1 MGVCTSQNKNDNE
14 TILSNNLSQNKNIK
28 IKNKR
33 ESLTGTYQQSI
44 KESFVSKDKKRKI
57 SNSIEPNFQKINNNS
72 LLSINIIDN
81 TNNKN
86 SKEYKVDFPASI
98 GEYESPIFVN
108 ENEKIEITIK
118 TKENMIWSFLNDE
131 NTDYKGYN
139 YIKHNKLNLGC
150 LLCRFSESKEIFEIN
165 SNKIIIE
172 NHSKGI
178 LILFCNLDL
187 NDVSNYRFKGYITLK
202 IKGGK
207 KLDYNKLY
215 NLCGYKLSENAVLN
229 EMNNDIEIQIFRY
242 INMAR
247 ISPKKF
253 SEDYLYF
260 LNENEEIIKI
270 MKKNKSLN
278 EFNISLQLT
287 NAAKIHNKDLFNNCT
302 IGHVGS
308 DKTNIKNRINKFE
321 SDINYFGE
329 NLYFGIN
336 NPLLI
341 VINMLIDKY
350 GNDKV
355 NRNNILD
362 NNFQDIGISLT
373 EHLIYGFSCVIVF
386 GKKKKNNIF

>member
-1 MGVCTSQNKNDNE
+1 
-14 TILSNNLSQNKNIK
+14 
-28 IKNKR
+28 
-33 ESLTGTYQQSI
+33 
-44 KESFVSKDKKRKI
+44 
-57 SNSIEPNFQKINNNS
+57 
-72 LLSINIIDN
+72 
-81 TNNKN
+81 
-86 SKEYKVDFPASI
+86 
-98 GEYESPIFVN
+98 
-108 ENEKIEITIK
+108 
-118 TKENMIWSFLNDE
+118 
-131 NTDYKGYN
+131 
-139 YIKHNKLNLGC
+139 
-150 LLCRFSESKEIFEIN
+150 
-165 SNKIIIE
+165 
-172 NHSKGI
+172 
-178 LILFCNLDL
+178 
-187 NDVSNYRFKGYITLK
+187 
-202 IKGGK
+202 
-207 KLDYNKLY
+207 
-215 NLCGYKLSENAVLN
+215 
-229 EMNNDIEIQIFRY
+229 
-242 INMAR
+242 
-247 ISPKKF
+247 
-253 SEDYLYF
+253 
-260 LNENEEIIKI
+260 

-386 GKKKKNNIF
+386 GKKKNIF

>member
-44 KESFVSKDKKRKI
+44 KESFISKDKKRKI

-86 SKEYKVDFPASI
+86 SKEYKLDFPASI

-178 LILFCNLDL
+178 LIL
-187 NDVSNYRFKGYITLK
+187 
-202 IKGGK
+202 
-207 KLDYNKLY
+207 
-215 NLCGYKLSENAVLN
+215 
-229 EMNNDIEIQIFRY
+229 IF
-242 INMAR
+242 
-247 ISPKKF
+247 
-253 SEDYLYF
+253 
-260 LNENEEIIKI
+260 
-270 MKKNKSLN
+270 
-278 EFNISLQLT
+278 
-287 NAAKIHNKDLFNNCT
+287 LF
-302 IGHVGS
+302 
-308 DKTNIKNRINKFE
+308 
-321 SDINYFGE
+321 
-329 NLYFGIN
+329 
-336 NPLLI
+336 
-341 VINMLIDKY
+341 
-350 GNDKV
+350 
-355 NRNNILD
+355 
-362 NNFQDIGISLT
+362 
-373 EHLIYGFSCVIVF
+373 
-386 GKKKKNNIF
+386 